1 MKKQWKRLLT
11 ALMISSSVFA
21 VTWYWY
27 EYSAVQYASDANEKP
42 LAYVGKV
49 VDDIQRRPASRLL
62 WQIVNTGE
70 PLYNGEAIR
79 TSERGEVRIQF
90 AGSDRY
96 LDLEP
101 ESLIVI
107 KQSEGEI
114 ALDLMEGSLFV
125 NSKTGNETSSGPGLV
140 LNSAKGKVD
149 LSRASA
155 SLSVDKG
162 KGVEVQILEGKA
174 SIKGQDGKT
183 SDIKS
188 KSEISILSP
197 LPNRPVAMNAEL
209 PEPIQ
214 FKWRGF
220 PKDTQVSLWVGPSRK
235 QMVETNKANLN
246 ENQLSTELPF
256 GKHYWKL
263 VGVSNTGEVVGE
275 STVYKTDILPRY
287 APTITFPTADAEIVT
302 PKIPY
307 DLTFKWE
314 KGDDTRQMTLEIWSD
329 PALTKKVLAKSFSK
343 EDSFTVPGLSAG
355 TYFWRMSSL
364 FVDSDKPVLGKVQKF
379 SISQTLQLAKA
390 PEPETPLP
398 PPAPPVEVQFTM
410 SEAELTQYYVEKP
423 QVDISWNAQN
433 ADRVSKWRVK
443 LHEEKSDPS
452 KAKTFEVKDTKL
464 AQPVGRPGRY
474 IASIEAIDIEGKV
487 LGSGVSK
494 AVTIAPK
501 PLIKAPQIISAD
513 PIIQATMDGRIQ
525 LEWSPVDGA
534 KEYLLSIR
542 KDGKELKKT
551 KYSSNSTSLKN
562 LLPGEYEVQVSAID
576 EYGRSSEKGATKKL
590 LVPDKSNVKAPT
602 LKKIK
607 VN

>member
-11 ALMISSSVFA
+11 ALTISSSVFA

-27 EYSAVQYASDANEKP
+27 EHSGVEHQSDANEKP

-49 VDDIQRRPASRLL
+49 VDDIQRRPSSRLL

-107 KQSEGEI
+107 KQSDGEI

-125 NSKTGNETSSGPGLV
+125 NSKTDNEKSTGPGLV

-183 SDIKS
+183 VDLNS
-188 KSEISILSP
+188 KSEVTILSP
-197 LPNRPVAMNAEL
+197 LPQKPVAMNAEL
-209 PEPIQ
+209 PEPVL
-214 FKWRGF
+214 FKWQGF
-220 PKDTQVSLWVGPSRK
+220 PKEAQVSLWVGSNRK
-235 QMVETNKANLN
+235 NMVEVKKA
-246 ENQLSTELPF
+246 QLTEAQVLTELPF

-263 VGVSNTGEVVGE
+263 IALSKTGEVVAE
-275 STVYKTDILPRY
+275 STVYKTDIIPLY
-287 APTITFPTADAEIVT
+287 APTVTFPIVDAEIAT
-302 PKIPY
+302 STIPH

-314 KGDDTRQMTLEIWSD
+314 KGDDTRQMTLEIWRD
-329 PALTKKVLAKSFSK
+329 PELTQKVLAKSFTK
-343 EDSFTVPGLSAG
+343 EDTFTVPGLNAG
-355 TYFWRMSSL
+355 TYFWRLSSY
-364 FVDSDKPVLGKVQKF
+364 FTNSDKPIIGKVQKF
-379 SISQTLQLAKA
+379 TIQQTKLSLAQHS
-390 PEPETPLP
+390 
-398 PPAPPVEVQFTM
+398 PVEVKFNM
-410 SEAELTQYYVEKP
+410 GEADLNQYYIEKP
-423 QVDISWNAQN
+423 QVDLSWTAQN
-433 ADRVSKWRVK
+433 SERVASWRVK
-443 LHEEKSDPS
+443 LHEEQDDPA
-452 KAKTFEVKDTKL
+452 KAKIFQVKDTKI
-464 AQPVGRPGRY
+464 AQAVTRPGRY
-474 IASIEAIDIEGKV
+474 IASIEAIDSEGNI
-487 LGSGVSK
+487 LGKGTSN
-494 AVTIAPK
+494 AVTVAPL
-501 PLIKAPQIISAD
+501 PLLKAPEIISAD
-513 PIIQATMDGRIQ
+513 PTIQATMDGRLQ
-525 LEWSPVDGA
+525 LEWNKIVGA
-534 KEYLLSIR
+534 KEYLLTIR
-542 KDGKELKKT
+542 KGGKEVKKT
-551 KYSSNSTSLKN
+551 KYANNSTSLKN
-562 LLPGEYEVQVSAID
+562 LLPGEYEVHVSAVD
-576 EYGRSSEKGATKKL
+576 EHGRPGEKGEFKKI